1 MQIVLDLLPKLLSLC
16 TSTTIII
23 DSDIEGGGVCMN
35 EFRVLCDILFFNRIM
50 QFNELL
56 IVIGMIQLF
65 VLYFHVYVYDHF
77 FLSYSRNVH

>member
-23 DSDIEGGGVCMN
+23 DSDIEGGGVSMS

-65 VLYFHVYVYDHF
+65 VL
-77 FLSYSRNVH
+77 